1 MKVKYVR
8 GDATKPQTNTENAVI
23 VHCCNDLGAWG
34 SGFVLALNKAF
45 GDGPRVEYMRM
56 VQSLKRAG
64 DPLLGAICFAD
75 LPDTESPHIWVCNL
89 IGQRGVVGPDNPV
102 PVKYSA
108 IARGYATLAIEAEAF
123 SSKPSIHMP
132 RMGCGLAG
140 GKWEKV
146 EELIHKELKDFDVT
160 VYDL

>member
-1 MKVKYVR
+1 MKIKYVK
-8 GDATKPQTNTENAVI
+8 GDATKPQTDTENAVI

-45 GDGPRVEYMRM
+45 GDGPRVEYLRM
-56 VQSLKRAG
+56 VQMLKRAK
-64 DPLLGAICFAD
+64 DPLMGAICFAE
-75 LPDTESPHIWVCNL
+75 LPYTEDPHILVCNL
-89 IGQRGVVGPDNPV
+89 IGQQGVVGPNNPV

-108 IARGYATLAIEAEAF
+108 IAKGYATLAIEAESF
-123 SSKPSIHMP
+123 SSTPSIHMP

-140 GKWEKV
+140 GKWEKI
-146 EELIHKELKDFDVT
+146 EELIHQELSDFDVT